1 MASMIETI
9 KQASVNAIGA
19 NNPLDIQFGTI
30 IDDNLTIQLD
40 QKKILPKEFFI
51 VSEQMTPYTIDL
63 SHNHTCSNGETSNS
77 LGTVVIREGLKKGD
91 VVILL
96 RIEQGTRFLILDKV
110 VAL

>member
-30 IDDNLTIQLD
+30 IDDDLTIQID
-40 QKKILPKEFFI
+40 QKRILPKDFFI
-51 VSEQMTPYTIDL
+51 VPEQMTAYAVDL
-63 SHNHTCSNGETSNS
+63 THNHTCSDSLTSNS

-96 RIEQGTRFLILDKV
+96 KIEQGARFLILDKV
-110 VAL
+110 VMQ